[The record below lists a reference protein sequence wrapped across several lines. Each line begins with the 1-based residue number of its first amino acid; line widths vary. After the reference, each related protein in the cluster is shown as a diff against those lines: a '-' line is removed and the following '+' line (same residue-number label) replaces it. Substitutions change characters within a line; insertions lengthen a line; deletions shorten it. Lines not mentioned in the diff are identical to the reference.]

1 MTNYFKQTLAA
12 ASLLLF
18 LSSTTVASASETANS
33 AASDS
38 SEATATALKLRQG
51 ALLKTPTAKEL
62 PKKFFYDS
70 GVEIAYPADGVK
82 GIYVTAYSVGYEEK
96 FNKLVDY
103 VDSTDL
109 NAMVIDIKDDMG
121 VVTADFKSK
130 DTHIQENTE
139 EYIPDIKELMDV
151 MEEKQIYPIARI
163 VTFKDTLLANEQPE
177 MSFTESDG
185 SVWVAPNGES
195 FINPFLK
202 QTWDYAVNV
211 GIEAAKVGFKE
222 IQFDYVRFPE
232 GFEVWGDTLNYG
244 MGDYAGLDM
253 TDDEKRVQAITDF
266 TAYAKEKLMPYGVDV
281 SVDIFGYTASVVE
294 ASGIG
299 QNFPQISENVDVIS
313 SMIYPS
319 HWGTDYFGI
328 YKPDLYPYELVTE
341 YMKVEN
347 ELLASLETPPVT
359 RPWLQ
364 DFTASYL
371 GSGFY
376 QTYGKEQVDAQV
388 QALAD
393 AGVHEFLLWNA
404 LNNYTY

>member
-51 ALLKTPTAKEL
+51 DLLKTPTAKEL

-139 EYIPDIKELMDV
+139 EYIPDIKELMDM

-185 SVWVAPNGES
+185 SVWVASNGES